1 MENGGL
7 LLMMEQTLVML
18 VLFVGNLD
26 MTFDVSLLGLYTV
39 ISLSENG

>member
-7 LLMMEQTLVML
+7 LLIILQTFVVL

-26 MTFDVSLLGLYTV
+26 MTFDVSLLEVCTV
-39 ISLSENG
+39 

>member
-7 LLMMEQTLVML
+7 LLMIMETFVML

-26 MTFDVSLLGLYTV
+26 MTFDVSLPKIYAA
-39 ISLSENG
+39 